1 MNKDQYKI
9 YHETK
14 THTPDDFP
22 YNTYLCSIP
31 LDFNSVN
38 LHWHNEV
45 EIIVIKKGC
54 GIVNVNLVSYSVE
67 AGNIIF
73 VFPGQ

>member
-31 LDFNSVN
+31 LDFKSVN

-73 VFPGQ
+73 VFII

>member
-31 LDFNSVN
+31 LDFNSVISRSIAFN
-38 LHWHNEV
+38 KSE
-45 EIIVIKKGC
+45 
-54 GIVNVNLVSYSVE
+54 
-67 AGNIIF
+67 
-73 VFPGQ
+73 